1 MMLELRHLRYFLA
14 VAEELS
20 FITDAAERVGIAQ
33 LAKRNWWLR
42 SRKGHRLA
50 SRETTTLAGL
60 TDEVFVLYHRRARP
74 ELTDA
79 VIAACERCEA
89 RPR

>member
-1 MMLELRHLRYFLA
+1 MLELRHLRYFLA

-20 FITDAAERVGIAQ
+20 FTHAAERVGIAA
-33 LAKRNWWLR
+33 AKRNWWLR
-42 SRKGHRLA
+42 SRRGIDLRPARQRH
-50 SRETTTLAGL
+50 SRGL
-60 TDEVFVLYHRRARP
+60 SDEVFVFYHRRSRLG
-74 ELTDA
+74 LTDA